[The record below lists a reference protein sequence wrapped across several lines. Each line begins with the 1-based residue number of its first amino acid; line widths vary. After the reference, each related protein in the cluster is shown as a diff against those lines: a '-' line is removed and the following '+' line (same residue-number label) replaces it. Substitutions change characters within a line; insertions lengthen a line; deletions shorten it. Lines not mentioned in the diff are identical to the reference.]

1 MMKLALDFLSLRP
14 VFTRCGIMAIWY
26 AYLAVTLFQIVEF
39 AGFSLAASG
48 VSAIYHLSLV
58 APILFALLHLA
69 LVRLFL
75 EMALQFIDKRPL
87 NL

>member
-1 MMKLALDFLSLRP
+1 MKLALDFLSLRP

-26 AYLAVTLFQIVEF
+26 AYLVVTLFQIVEY
-39 AGFSLAASG
+39 AGFSVMSSG
-48 VSAIYHLSLV
+48 VSALYHLSLV
-58 APILFALLHLA
+58 APILFSLLHVA

-75 EMALQFIDKRPL
+75 EMAMQFIEKRPL